1 MRVSTRLAGWAVAAS
16 VMLTAAACE
25 AVATAPSEPAVGRP
39 AGASE
44 GLRAAIVVAVNGG
57 ATIQPSQGAPFAA
70 GPDQELLADDTVVTA
85 GDGFV
90 MLELHNGHI
99 VRVRSGEGLRVDRTA
114 AFGEPAVAGALADRL
129 AAALSADETRSP
141 DLRVAARVAG
151 WNMRMSSA
159 QTFGVKEAPAR
170 TGPPIEESK
179 TAEPEAAPVEDVK
192 LPAAEPSSPGAPTDP
207 GDVPANGDTKKAS
220 KKDEKDRDRLE
231 GKNAG
236 DRPEP
241 PPTPPP
247 VNRTPDDASAPET
260 DPVGSSKPKQ
270 SKTPETDRGLDLP
283 SSVDFVPDGGTKR
296 RVGLPGPLLAQ
307 RLALASCAG
316 KGVQIRAQ
324 VKGKK
329 LVKLEFPGADKCGA
343 GLIGKSIALEDGWL
357 EMRVSP

>member
-16 VMLTAAACE
+16 VMMAAACE

-57 ATIQPSQGAPFAA
+57 ATIKPSQGAPFAA

-90 MLELHNGHI
+90 MLELHNGHV
-99 VRVRSGEGLRVDRTA
+99 VRVRSGEGLRVDKTA
-114 AFGEPAVAGALADRL
+114 VFSEPAVTGSLADRL
-129 AAALSADETRSP
+129 AAALSADEATNP
-141 DLRVAARVAG
+141 NLQVAARVAG

-170 TGPPIEESK
+170 TGAQIEESK
-179 TAEPEAAPVEDVK
+179 QAPSEDLKVPATDPVNTEPTTPPEA
-192 LPAAEPSSPGAPTDP
+192 PG
-207 GDVPANGDTKKAS
+207 NGDAKKAS
-220 KKDEKDRDRLE
+220 KRDEKDRDRPE
-231 GKNAG
+231 DKRAG
-236 DRPEP
+236 DTPE

-247 VNRTPDDASAPET
+247 ANRRPDDASAPT
-260 DPVGSSKPKQ
+260 SDPLDSTHPTKQ
-270 SKTPETDRGLDLP
+270 SKTPETESSGLDLP
-283 SSVDFVPDGGTKR
+283 TTVDFVPDGGSKR

-307 RLALASCAG
+307 RKALADCAG
-316 KGVQIRAQ
+316 KGVQIRVQ
-324 VKGKK
+324 VKAKK
-329 LVKLEFPGADKCGA
+329 LVKLEFPGADRCGA